1 MIHDVELTRLVA
13 TKETCDTR
21 RCRVNSVPIAFGVL
35 PFDSGMGI
43 AFTNYPHLVGQ
54 LLMNNIAADY
64 TRGNIVGT

>member
-1 MIHDVELTRLVA
+1 
-13 TKETCDTR
+13 
-21 RCRVNSVPIAFGVL
+21 VPIAFGVL